1 MKILDFRWSK
11 KAKLTLETITFW
23 QNISTSF
30 FKFSPF
36 LYTLNACRRNLF
48 SIFQIYKRFAKERE
62 KRFIQQSMRKQKLRK
77 VGRCFVTGYFILSP
91 FDNYSFFL
99 FRKLISQCNFRFLL
113 LGWRKNYQK
122 GKLGTASS

>member
-23 QNISTSF
+23 QNICTSF
-30 FKFSPF
+30 FKFSSF
-36 LYTLNACRRNLF
+36 LYTLNACRQNLF
-48 SIFQIYKRFAKERE
+48 SIFQIYERFAKERE

-91 FDNYSFFL
+91 FDNYSLFL
-99 FRKLISQCNFRFLL
+99 LGKLISQCNFRFFL
-113 LGWRKNYQK
+113 LGWRKKLSK
-122 GKLGTASS
+122 GKARDGK